1 VIRIVLSNDD
11 SDELLLG
18 LFSDRVVFE
27 PADDGVRIIDTST
40 GDQIAVMRFPNPG
53 WVGKWKPA
61 GKMRFYERL
70 SIEEIS

>member
-1 VIRIVLSNDD
+1 
-11 SDELLLG
+11 
-18 LFSDRVVFE
+18 
-27 PADDGVRIIDTST
+27 VRIIDTST